1 VTETEWSADG
11 TKWLPVPV
19 IDGADDGDRWH
30 WKVQGTAES
39 HGTIWH
45 GWEGEGIV
53 QARTSAEALVWLAA
67 DGPIY
72 GYGLDFDEEFT
83 ITISP
88 AKTEA

>member
-1 VTETEWSADG
+1 MGETEWSADG
-11 TKWLPVPV
+11 TKWLPAPV

-39 HGTIWH
+39 HGTIRR

-67 DGPIY
+67 ERLRTGLRRGIHDHYLAREDGD
-72 GYGLDFDEEFT
+72 LT
-83 ITISP
+83 L
-88 AKTEA
+88 